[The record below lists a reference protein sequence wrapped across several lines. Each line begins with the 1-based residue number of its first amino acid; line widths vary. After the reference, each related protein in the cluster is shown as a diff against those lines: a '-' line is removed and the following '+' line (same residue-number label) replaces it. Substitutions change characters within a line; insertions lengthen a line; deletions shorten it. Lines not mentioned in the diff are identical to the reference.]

1 MHSQA
6 GGPPFVLAFSRPH
19 QAAGCPTLYGEAR
32 LCFLRFRVKG
42 GIKITRPCPKVAPIS
57 GAPYFVADSSSSA
70 ATQKPKRPLTRPFS
84 ILKLFSVLSLFPAG
98 LFLAGAFFLCSFFRR
113 SFLSARAAAFFAGAL
128 LLRCRFLLGSRFFL
142 AAGFFFAAFF
152 AAGFFFPPP
161 SSTGK
166 TPERSS

>member
-113 SFLSARAAAFFAGAL
+113 SLLSARSTAALFAGAL
-128 LLRCRFLLGSRFFL
+128 LFRCRFLLGSRFFL
-142 AAGFFFAAFF
+142 GGFF
-152 AAGFFFPPP
+152 AAGFFLPPP
-161 SSTGK
+161 PPTGK